1 MNMQYE
7 WEVFDNPEGLVSIV
21 VRMSSTEAR
30 MIAATNLSNQDQPDP
45 TESQATQRLLI
56 EAIRNG
62 LGIQGNS

>member
-62 LGIQGNS
+62 LGIQVNS

>member
-21 VRMSSTEAR
+21 VRMSSAEAR
-30 MIAATNLSNQDQPDP
+30 MIAATDLSNQDQPDP

-56 EAIRNG
+56 EAIRGG